1 VYDVNKMSIIIIV
14 LIAFIT
20 TNSLENNSKEKII
33 TEPEVLEV
41 VKEEA
46 TEPEVLEVVKEEA
59 TEPEVLEVVKTTV
72 DVEDSNKSFINQYLY
87 YIIGLILLI
96 STFGYM
102 YFRSQKNKP
111 SAEFTNTTNDEDK
124 PLDNQSNNQSANET
138 NLGTEQPSEPE
149 VTPEV
154 TEQPS
159 EPEVTPEVTE
169 QPSEPEVTPE
179 VTEQPSEQ
187 KPVDEE
193 NLTKNKDNK

>member
-1 VYDVNKMSIIIIV
+1 MSIIVIV
-14 LIAFIT
+14 LIAFIA
-20 TNSLENNSKEKII
+20 TNALENNSKEKII
-33 TEPEVLEV
+33 KEPEVLEAVKEEVTEPEVLE
-41 VKEEA
+41 A
-46 TEPEVLEVVKEEA
+46 
-59 TEPEVLEVVKTTV
+59 VKTTV

-96 STFGYM
+96 VTFGYM
-102 YFRSQKNKP
+102 YFRSQRNKP

-187 KPVDEE
+187 KPTDEDS
-193 NLTKNKDNK
+193 LTKDDDNK

>member
-1 VYDVNKMSIIIIV
+1 MSIIVIA
-14 LIAFIT
+14 LIAFIAT
-20 TNSLENNSKEKII
+20 TSLENNSKEEII
-33 TEPEVLEV
+33 KEPEVLEV
-41 VKEEA
+41 VKEETTEA
-46 TEPEVLEVVKEEA
+46 EVLEVVKEETTEPEVLEVVE
-59 TEPEVLEVVKTTV
+59 T
-72 DVEDSNKSFINQYLY
+72 EDSSKSFFKEYLY

-96 STFGYM
+96 VTFGYM

-124 PLDNQSNNQSANET
+124 PLDNQSNNQSVNQT
-138 NLGTEQPSEPE
+138 SIR
-149 VTPEV
+149 

-187 KPVDEE
+187 NPIDEE
-193 NLTKNKDNK
+193 NLIKDDDNK

>member
-1 VYDVNKMSIIIIV
+1 MSIIIIV
-14 LIAFIT
+14 LIAFIA
-20 TNSLENNSKEKII
+20 TNALENNSKEKII
-33 TEPEVLEV
+33 KEPEVLEV

-102 YFRSQKNKP
+102 YFRSQRNKP

-124 PLDNQSNNQSANET
+124 PLDNQSANET
-138 NLGTEQPSEPE
+138 NLR
-149 VTPEV
+149 

-193 NLTKNKDNK
+193 NLTKDKDNK

>member
-1 VYDVNKMSIIIIV
+1 MSIIIIV

-72 DVEDSNKSFINQYLY
+72 DEEDSNKSFINQYLY

-102 YFRSQKNKP
+102 YFRSKRNKP

-159 EPEVTPEVTE
+159 E
-169 QPSEPEVTPE
+169 
-179 VTEQPSEQ
+179 Q

-193 NLTKNKDNK
+193 NLTKDKDNK

>member
-1 VYDVNKMSIIIIV
+1 MSIIVIV
-14 LIAFIT
+14 LIAFIA
-20 TNSLENNSKEKII
+20 TNGLENNSKKKII
-33 TEPEVLEV
+33 
-41 VKEEA
+41 

-96 STFGYM
+96 STFGYI
-102 YFRSQKNKP
+102 YFRSQRNKP

-124 PLDNQSNNQSANET
+124 PLDNQSNNQFVNKTS
-138 NLGTEQPSEPE
+138 LRTEQPSELE

-154 TEQPS
+154 I
-159 EPEVTPEVTE
+159 
-169 QPSEPEVTPE
+169 
-179 VTEQPSEQ
+179 EQPSEQ

-193 NLTKNKDNK
+193 NLTKDEDNK

>member
-1 VYDVNKMSIIIIV
+1 MSIIVIV
-14 LIAFIT
+14 LIAFIA
-20 TNSLENNSKEKII
+20 TNGLENNSKKKIITEPEVLEIVKEEI

-41 VKEEA
+41 VKEEI
-46 TEPEVLEVVKEEA
+46 

-96 STFGYM
+96 STFGYI
-102 YFRSQKNKP
+102 YFRSQRNKP

-124 PLDNQSNNQSANET
+124 PLDNQSNNQFVNKTS
-138 NLGTEQPSEPE
+138 LRTEQPSEPE

-154 TEQPS
+154 I
-159 EPEVTPEVTE
+159 
-169 QPSEPEVTPE
+169 
-179 VTEQPSEQ
+179 EQPSEQ

-193 NLTKNKDNK
+193 NLTKDKDNK

>member
-1 VYDVNKMSIIIIV
+1 MSIIVIA
-14 LIAFIT
+14 LIAFIAT
-20 TNSLENNSKEKII
+20 TSLENNSKEEII
-33 TEPEVLEV
+33 KEPEVLEV
-41 VKEEA
+41 VKEETTEA
-46 TEPEVLEVVKEEA
+46 EVLEVVKEETNEAEVLEVVKEETTEPEVLEVVE
-59 TEPEVLEVVKTTV
+59 T
-72 DVEDSNKSFINQYLY
+72 EDSSKSFFKEYLY

-96 STFGYM
+96 VTFGYM

-124 PLDNQSNNQSANET
+124 PLDNQSNNQSVNQT
-138 NLGTEQPSEPE
+138 SIR
-149 VTPEV
+149 

-187 KPVDEE
+187 NPIDEE
-193 NLTKNKDNK
+193 NLIKDDDNK

>member
-1 VYDVNKMSIIIIV
+1 MSIIVIV
-14 LIAFIT
+14 LIAFIA
-20 TNSLENNSKEKII
+20 TNGLENNSKKKII
-33 TEPEVLEV
+33 
-41 VKEEA
+41 

-96 STFGYM
+96 STFGYI
-102 YFRSQKNKP
+102 YFRSQRNKP

-124 PLDNQSNNQSANET
+124 PLDNQSNNQFVNKTS
-138 NLGTEQPSEPE
+138 LRTEQPSEPE

-154 TEQPS
+154 I
-159 EPEVTPEVTE
+159 
-169 QPSEPEVTPE
+169 
-179 VTEQPSEQ
+179 EQPSEQ

-193 NLTKNKDNK
+193 NLTKDEDNK

>member
-33 TEPEVLEV
+33 KEPEVLEV

-59 TEPEVLEVVKTTV
+59 TEPEVLEVVKTTI

-102 YFRSQKNKP
+102 YFRSQRNKP

-193 NLTKNKDNK
+193 NLTKDKDNK

>member
-1 VYDVNKMSIIIIV
+1 MSIIVIV
-14 LIAFIT
+14 LIAFIA
-20 TNSLENNSKEKII
+20 TNGLENNSKKKII
-33 TEPEVLEV
+33 IEPEVLEVVKEEATEPEVLEV

-96 STFGYM
+96 STFGYI
-102 YFRSQKNKP
+102 YFRSQRNKP
-111 SAEFTNTTNDEDK
+111 SAVFTNTTNDEDK
-124 PLDNQSNNQSANET
+124 PLDNQSNNQFVNKTS
-138 NLGTEQPSEPE
+138 LRTEQPSEPE

-154 TEQPS
+154 IEQPS
-159 EPEVTPEVTE
+159 EPEVTPEVI
-169 QPSEPEVTPE
+169 
-179 VTEQPSEQ
+179 EQPSEQ

-193 NLTKNKDNK
+193 NLTKDEDNK